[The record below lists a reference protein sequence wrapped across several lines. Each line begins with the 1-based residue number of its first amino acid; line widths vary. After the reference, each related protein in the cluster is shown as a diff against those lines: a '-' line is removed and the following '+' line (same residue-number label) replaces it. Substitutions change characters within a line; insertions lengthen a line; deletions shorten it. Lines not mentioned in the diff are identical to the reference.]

1 MRKASVPRSMTS
13 ITSLFSIT
21 HLNYITSKT
30 HELMKKLFTLIILAA
45 AACFAVPADAQVKF
59 GLKGGLNI
67 TDMSFSS
74 DVFDVSNRTGFF
86 IGPTLKFKVP
96 ILGFGIDASALYDQR
111 EAKVKA
117 NGKNIKQQAINI
129 PVNLRYDIG
138 LGSLAAVYLA
148 AGPQFGFNVGGKHE
162 TIVDNVS
169 EWKMKTSNFSV
180 NLGFG
185 LLLLSHLQIGANYNI
200 VCGKTDEVSILQT
213 AGDIAEGVY
222 RGRSNTWQI
231 SAAYYF

>member
-1 MRKASVPRSMTS
+1 
-13 ITSLFSIT
+13 
-21 HLNYITSKT
+21 
-30 HELMKKLFTLIILAA
+30 MKKLFTLIILAA

-129 PVNLRYDIG
+129 PECRRQTRDHRRQRVRVEDEDIQLQRQSRLRP
-138 LGSLAAVYLA
+138 LAA
-148 AGPQFGFNVGGKHE
+148 
-162 TIVDNVS
+162 
-169 EWKMKTSNFSV
+169 
-180 NLGFG
+180 
-185 LLLLSHLQIGANYNI
+185 
-200 VCGKTDEVSILQT
+200 
-213 AGDIAEGVY
+213 
-222 RGRSNTWQI
+222 
-231 SAAYYF
+231 